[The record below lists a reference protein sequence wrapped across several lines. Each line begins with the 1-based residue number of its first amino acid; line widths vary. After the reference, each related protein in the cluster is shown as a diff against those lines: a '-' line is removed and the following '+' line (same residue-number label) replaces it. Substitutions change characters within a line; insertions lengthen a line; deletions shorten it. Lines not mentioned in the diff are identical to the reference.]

1 MNDFL
6 IFGATGLTGSC
17 VLSHI
22 KKRNLDYHL
31 FSRKILD
38 QELNERQ
45 TLFDSQIIPELPESK
60 NLIICLGY
68 PLNFIELIYM
78 SNEKKKLFKSVDFD
92 LVLEISKLAEKKGI
106 PNIIIISAVGS
117 DMNSS
122 NYYLKIKGMMEK
134 EILKLNFKKIIFA
147 KPGHL
152 LGPREASRIDT
163 WVRIVELFGSIFS
176 FVFVGPL
183 RKFKN
188 VEASYIAEEMI
199 NQALDQNSDSDYL
212 FEVHG

>member
-6 IFGATGLTGSC
+6 IFGATGLTGSY
-17 VLSHI
+17 VLSDI

-31 FSRKILD
+31 FSRQNLD

-45 TLFDSQIIPELPESK
+45 TLFDSQNIPELPESK

-78 SNEKKKLFKSVDFD
+78 SKEKKKLFKNVDLD
-92 LVLEISKLAEKKGI
+92 LVIEIAKKAEKKGI
-106 PNIIIISAVGS
+106 PNIVIISAVGS
-117 DMNSS
+117 DKNSS
-122 NYYLKIKGMMEK
+122 NYYLRIKGMMEK

-152 LGPREASRIDT
+152 LGPREASRVDN
-163 WVRIVELFGSIFS
+163 WVRVVELFGSIFS
-176 FVFVGPL
+176 FLFVGPL

-188 VEASYIAEEMI
+188 VQANYIAEEMI
-199 NQALDQNSDSDYL
+199 NQIVDHNSDSDYL